1 MFCVLFGVFFEC
13 RAQEHFLGTSVGFV
27 GPKKSSFRAL
37 SGELSVAR
45 RHSRRECLW
54 GRYLGSEKK
63 NSLRNDWLIARVWK
77 GAVRSVRNYCCES
90 HHYEMDW
97 MDRVGINRA
106 FENHFVVVSRW
117 GPVMKLCIKYGI

>member
-1 MFCVLFGVFFEC
+1 MGPI
-13 RAQEHFLGTSVGFV
+13 LGFR
-27 GPKKSSFRAL
+27 KKT
-37 SGELSVAR
+37 
-45 RHSRRECLW
+45 
-54 GRYLGSEKK
+54 
-63 NSLRNDWLIARVWK
+63 SLRNDWLIARVWK